1 MRGLELGARASSSS
15 QRYMQP
21 LRDARCAHARRRR
34 RGAAAD
40 LKINRWNNEQPAKP
54 GSTPRPF
61 LKKLLLYL
69 LPLTK
74 SLSPAAG

>member
-15 QRYMQP
+15 RSASYSP
-21 LRDARCAHARRRR
+21 SRAHATRRRR